1 MKVINTK
8 DMALF
13 FARGAAF
20 GPILAIALALS
31 GCEDPRPTQREGN
44 LFDPDNAFIR
54 FNYDNQV
61 NEPAKDSVV
70 LSRSSAED
78 TLLAIPV
85 ALSAAPQEEEV
96 LFSLSVTAPDSLA
109 PGLFYTLAGED
120 GEAVIGRNLSLP
132 PGTFDYEITFHRADT
147 LPLSGRAT
155 LQLERVSP
163 DFIHLGFP
171 GSGRGRTFELIFK
184 D

>member
-8 DMALF
+8 NMARS
-13 FARGAAF
+13 FARNAAL
-20 GPILAIALALS
+20 GPILAIALVLS
-31 GCEDPRPTQREGN
+31 GCDDPRPTQREGN

-54 FNYDNQV
+54 FNFDNQV

-70 LSRSSAED
+70 LSGSSAAD
-78 TLLAIPV
+78 TLLVIPV

-96 LFSLSVTAPDSLA
+96 LFSLAVAAPDSLA
-109 PGLFYTLAGED
+109 PGLFYTLTGED
-120 GEAVIGRNLSLP
+120 GEAVMGRNLRLP
-132 PGTFDYEITFHRADT
+132 PGTFDYEIIFHRADT

-155 LQLERVSP
+155 LELERVSP